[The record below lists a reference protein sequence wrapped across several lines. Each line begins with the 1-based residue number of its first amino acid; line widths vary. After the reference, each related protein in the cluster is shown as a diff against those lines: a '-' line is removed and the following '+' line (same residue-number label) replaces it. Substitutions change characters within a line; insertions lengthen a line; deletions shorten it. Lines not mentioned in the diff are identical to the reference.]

1 MKFRVT
7 GGADGQSGISV
18 GTRRYEPG
26 DTIELTQSKAEWLIE
41 RGLLEPEGRRTT
53 ISEPQPAP
61 EDIDTDDDLVDEPA
75 DDTDADITDESE
87 DD

>member
-26 DTIELTQSKAEWLIE
+26 DTIELTQAKAQWLID
-41 RGLLEPEGRRTT
+41 RGLLEQEGRQTST
-53 ISEPQPAP
+53 PEP
-61 EDIDTDDDLVDEPA
+61 EEIETDDDLVDEPA
-75 DDTDADITDESE
+75 DEPDLDIADDESE